1 MYSLLRHLLYKLD
14 PETAH
19 HAVSALV
26 RIASATPLLRE
37 LLRARYCVE
46 DPRLAVQVL
55 GLTFRNPVGLAAG
68 FDKNARLIHSM
79 ANIGFGF
86 MEVGS
91 VTALPSQGNPRPRL
105 FRLFEDQALVNRMGL
120 NNDGVEAVMARLPR
134 VRPFPVG
141 ISVAKSNRP
150 EIVRDRAI
158 EDFVASYRQV
168 HLPGDFVVIDVS
180 CPNTEDGTSFGAD
193 PKALD
198 DLLTEIRTVPSAVP
212 VLVKFSPDLT
222 NEVFEEGI
230 AVCVRHSIHGVV
242 LTNTSARRAGVR
254 TSPQQIESIGRG
266 GLSGPPIRAR
276 STEMVALAYR
286 LTHGRLPIIGVGGVD
301 SAETAYEKICAGA
314 SLVEL
319 YTGMVYRGPTLM
331 REINR
336 GLLRFLARDGFTSIA
351 QAVGSAH
358 RNLAAA
364 SSNATAR

>member
-1 MYSLLRHLLYKLD
+1 MYSLIRHLLYKLD

-19 HAVSALV
+19 HVVCSLA
-26 RIASATPLLRE
+26 RIASATPFVRE
-37 LLRARYCVE
+37 VLRACYCVE
-46 DPRLAVQVL
+46 DQRLAAQVF
-55 GLTFRNPVGLAAG
+55 GLKFRNPVGLAAG
-68 FDKNARLIHSM
+68 FDKNARLVHAM
-79 ANIGFGF
+79 ANVGFGF

-105 FRLFEDQALVNRMGL
+105 FRLLEDRALINRMGL
-120 NNDGVEAVMARLPR
+120 NNDGVEAVIARLPT

-158 EDFVASYRQV
+158 EDFVTSYRQV
-168 HLPGDFVVIDVS
+168 HLPADFVVIDVS

-242 LTNTSARRAGVR
+242 LTNTSARRVGVR
-254 TSPQQIESIGRG
+254 TSPQQIEAIGRG
-266 GLSGPPIRAR
+266 GLSGPPIRSR

-286 LTHGRLPIIGVGGVD
+286 LTHGRLPIVGVGGVEN
-301 SAETAYEKICAGA
+301 AETAYEKICAGA

-319 YTGMVYRGPTLM
+319 YTGMVYRGPALM
-331 REINR
+331 RAINH
-336 GLLRFLARDGFTSIA
+336 GLLKLLARDGFTSIA

-358 RNLAAA
+358 RNLSATSSHA
-364 SSNATAR
+364 SVS

>member
-134 VRPFPVG
+134 SSRRGAPPVG
-141 ISVAKSNRP
+141 IVLQRRP
-150 EIVRDRAI
+150 T
-158 EDFVASYRQV
+158 
-168 HLPGDFVVIDVS
+168 P
-180 CPNTEDGTSFGAD
+180 
-193 PKALD
+193 
-198 DLLTEIRTVPSAVP
+198 
-212 VLVKFSPDLT
+212 
-222 NEVFEEGI
+222 
-230 AVCVRHSIHGVV
+230 
-242 LTNTSARRAGVR
+242 
-254 TSPQQIESIGRG
+254 
-266 GLSGPPIRAR
+266 
-276 STEMVALAYR
+276 
-286 LTHGRLPIIGVGGVD
+286 
-301 SAETAYEKICAGA
+301 CAGCA
-314 SLVEL
+314 
-319 YTGMVYRGPTLM
+319 
-331 REINR
+331 
-336 GLLRFLARDGFTSIA
+336 LLRRREPTP
-351 QAVGSAH
+351 GS
-358 RNLAAA
+358 RRG
-364 SSNATAR
+364 SGRS